1 MRLDLWYYRGESPHT
16 IGSIGHELIGFVQ
29 QVASAVKSIVE
40 GDLVITPF
48 LFSDGTWDCQMGAT
62 VELRRRRASAM
73 HEVHHD
79 DVDQ

>member
-1 MRLDLWYYRGESPHT
+1 VRLDLWYYRGESPHT

-29 QVASAVKSIVE
+29 EVASAVKSIVE

-48 LFSDGTWDCQMGAT
+48 LFSDGTWALSDGRDR
-62 VELRRRRASAM
+62 ELRRRRASAM
-73 HEVHHD
+73 QEVHHD